1 MPRRIGVT
9 ELNARTIDILN
20 VIRTNASYAYQQ
32 SVPEI
37 SDANSI
43 PMVGEAVYGN
53 PTLSNEFINALVNRI
68 ALVMVNSAVFN
79 NPYASLKKGF
89 LEFGETI
96 EDIYVKIAKVQE
108 YSAEKGEVREH
119 KRTIPDVRTAFHTIN
134 WRVLYPVT
142 IQREDLKRAFT
153 NADGVQSLINSI
165 IDQVY
170 TAAQYDEFLLF
181 KYMLIKAVS
190 HGQTYPVQFDGSDM
204 KKAGTAFRGYSNMIT
219 FMKDGFN
226 EAGVLTTTPKERQ
239 HIFMDA
245 MFNAQYDVE
254 ELAAA
259 FNMDKAE
266 YSGRLQLIDD
276 FTTFDNARWDEIRA
290 NSDMVEEVTEEE
302 LTLMADVKAI
312 LVDERWF
319 QVYDN
324 EALMMDKPVASG
336 LYWNYFYH
344 TWKTVSHSPFANI
357 ITFVAVNENDNDAN
371 S

>member
-1 MPRRIGVT
+1 MAKRIGVT
-9 ELNARTIDILN
+9 ELNARTIDVLN
-20 VIRTNASYAYQQ
+20 VIRTNASFAYQN
-32 SVPEI
+32 SVPAI
-37 SDANSI
+37 SDANEI
-43 PMVGEAVYGN
+43 PMVGEAIYGN

-79 NPYASLKKGF
+79 NPYAMLKKGY

-96 EDIYVKIAKVQE
+96 EDIYVAIAKVQE
-108 YSAEKGEVREH
+108 YSAQKGEIREH
-119 KRTIPDVRTAFHTIN
+119 KRTIPDVKSAFHTIN

-165 IDQVY
+165 IEQVY

-181 KYMLIKAVS
+181 KYMLIKAVAQ
-190 HGQTYPVQFDGSDM
+190 GIVYPVSVDDTDM
-204 KKAGTAFRGYSNMIT
+204 KKVGTAFRGYSNMLT
-219 FMKDGFN
+219 FMKDQYN

-239 HIFMDA
+239 HIFMDS

-259 FNMDKAE
+259 FNMEKAE
-266 YSGRLQLIDD
+266 YMGRLQLIDD
-276 FTTFDNARWDEIRA
+276 FTTFDNARWNEIRE
-290 NSDMVEEVTEEE
+290 NSEMVEEVTEAE
-302 LTLMADVKAI
+302 LALMADVKAI

-324 EALMMDKPVASG
+324 ENLMTDVPVASG

-357 ITFVAVNENDNDAN
+357 VAFIGTSSDEEPTP
-371 S
+371 